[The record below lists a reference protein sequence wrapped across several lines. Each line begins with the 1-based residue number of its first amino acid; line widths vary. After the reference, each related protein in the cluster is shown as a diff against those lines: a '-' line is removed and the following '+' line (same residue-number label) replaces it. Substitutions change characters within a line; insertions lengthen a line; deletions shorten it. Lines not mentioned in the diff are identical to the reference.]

1 MAFHH
6 HAHVLLSSSSITNLQ
21 ETRTRQPVHAL
32 MRKGLSVPGL
42 REKGGSSVLVGPPS
56 PLRFLCRANIAR
68 VAAQVRGTAY
78 SGTLSLLFCHNT
90 KRLFI
95 YNNMVGRSRRERS
108 VQNSSRLFI
117 RSVVVVE
124 LSSVTCMGFVRLSFF
139 FFFSFSF
146 LFVYVHTKVFCSLVN
161 TYRRRRC
168 PRRRWC
174 GGAVLV
180 AEGSV
185 SLDYL

>member
-1 MAFHH
+1 MKFSLLCAASAV
-6 HAHVLLSSSSITNLQ
+6 HAHEKRSLSPRFAGERGVVRARWAPFPFAFSLPC
-21 ETRTRQPVHAL
+21 EYCPCCGAGARY
-32 MRKGLSVPGL
+32 
-42 REKGGSSVLVGPPS
+42 SVLRYSLPPLL
-56 PLRFLCRANIAR
+56 PQHK
-68 VAAQVRGTAY
+68 AA
-78 SGTLSLLFCHNT
+78 
-90 KRLFI
+90 FI

-139 FFFSFSF
+139 SFSFLF

-161 TYRRRRC
+161 TYRRRRRC

-174 GGAVLV
+174 GGFR
-180 AEGSV
+180 V
-185 SLDYL
+185 S

>member
-21 ETRTRQPVHAL
+21 ETRTRQPVHAHEK
-32 MRKGLSVPGL
+32 RSLSPRFAG
-42 REKGGSSVLVGPPS
+42 EKGVRRHVLVGPPS

-139 FFFSFSF
+139 FSF
-146 LFVYVHTKVFCSLVN
+146 LFVCLCTH
-161 TYRRRRC
+161 
-168 PRRRWC
+168 
-174 GGAVLV
+174 
-180 AEGSV
+180 
-185 SLDYL
+185 